1 MEEGIPKDILTE
13 TEGSLEFY
21 VDQRTT
27 QRCVTVFGCP
37 SCRVEVQPGDAE
49 AAEEED
55 DAMEQAA
62 QDKQD
67 HDPGERQAQVQ
78 LEEEALLAADDGSQD
93 ELNLSSFSVNS
104 HQGSPRV
111 VLNEEE
117 EGVEE
122 TE

>member
-1 MEEGIPKDILTE
+1 
-13 TEGSLEFY
+13 
-21 VDQRTT
+21 
-27 QRCVTVFGCP
+27 
-37 SCRVEVQPGDAE
+37 
-49 AAEEED
+49 
-55 DAMEQAA
+55 MEQAA